1 MTDKER
7 HDETTP
13 VEMTFWDHLDVLRG
27 TLFRMV
33 VTVLLCSVVVFCFK
47 EQLFAVIL
55 APKNDDFIIYELLR
69 RLNGWLALPTDEGF
83 SVQLINTGLAEQFK
97 MHVSTS
103 LYVGFLLSSPY
114 LIYLLFSFVS
124 PGLYVNERKYSIR
137 AIIVGYIMFLLGMT
151 LCYFVIFPFTFR
163 FLGTYQ
169 VSADVVNMITLQ
181 SYMETLLMMCFLM
194 GVLFELPVLSW
205 VLGRLGIL
213 SASFMKRYR
222 RHAIV
227 VILVISAVITPT
239 SDVFTLCLV
248 AFPICLL
255 YELSIFLVKK

>member
-1 MTDKER
+1 M
-7 HDETTP
+7 
-13 VEMTFWDHLDVLRG
+13 
-27 TLFRMV
+27 
-33 VTVLLCSVVVFCFK
+33 
-47 EQLFAVIL
+47 
-55 APKNDDFIIYELLR
+55 
-69 RLNGWLALPTDEGF
+69 
-83 SVQLINTGLAEQFK
+83 
-97 MHVSTS
+97 
-103 LYVGFLLSSPY
+103 
-114 LIYLLFSFVS
+114 
-124 PGLYVNERKYSIR
+124 
-137 AIIVGYIMFLLGMT
+137 
-151 LCYFVIFPFTFR
+151 CYFVIFPFTFR
-163 FLGTYQ
+163 FLGPYQ